1 MEPFD
6 KRGKPSRRSVG
17 RALISL
23 ANDENAENIELLH
36 RIELA
41 ARYFESSSASDR
53 GDNRNNTVHG
63 YMYPQYWTN
72 ESFAE
77 LLSDIDNLSPYAG
90 F

>member
-6 KRGKPSRRSVG
+6 KRGKPSRKSVG

-53 GDNRNNTVHG
+53 GITEITLSMDTCILNIGPMNL
-63 YMYPQYWTN
+63 
-72 ESFAE
+72 
-77 LLSDIDNLSPYAG
+77 LLSFLAT
-90 F
+90 